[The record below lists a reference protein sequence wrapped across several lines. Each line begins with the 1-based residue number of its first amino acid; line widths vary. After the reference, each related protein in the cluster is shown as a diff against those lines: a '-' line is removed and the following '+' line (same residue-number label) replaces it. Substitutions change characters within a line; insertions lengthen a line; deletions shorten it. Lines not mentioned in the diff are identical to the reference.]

1 MSKLA
6 LDIYA
11 EVGVPNSNEAAMASG
26 GGAVRELGS
35 RAELDA
41 AVGGALAP
49 AVHFW
54 AAWCKA
60 SKQMDEVF
68 AHLAVDLAHAL
79 FLGLLRHGDPR
90 GPAPRH
96 LRLQLREAL
105 RHPAA
110 GQHPHHLRPQ
120 RPHNKEHPKRIAEE
134 MQKQVAAAGAI

>member
-11 EVGVPNSNEAAMASG
+11 EVGVPNSNESAMASG
-26 GGAVRELGS
+26 GGAVREVGS
-35 RAELDA
+35 RAKLDA
-41 AVGGALAP
+41 AVDGARAA

-54 AAWCKA
+54 AAWCEA

-79 FLGLLRHGDPR
+79 FLRLLRHGDPR

-96 LRLQLREAL
+96 LRLRPREAL

-110 GQHPHHLRPQ
+110 G